1 MLGSQKDWGDGPG
14 NDANFKFN
22 SYDLST
28 LYPYGDP
35 EVLDYDT
42 VSVADALGMGDLG
55 GGRALS
61 GEPLYVL
68 ERQGRTLPD
77 LGPGPSNRLRWTFWE
92 WTGSCT
98 RAE

>member
-1 MLGSQKDWGDGPG
+1 MLGPQKDWGDGPG
-14 NDANFKFN
+14 GAASVKLKT
-22 SYDLST
+22 YDLST

-42 VSVADALGMGDLG
+42 VSAAEALGVGGPG
-55 GGRALS
+55 GGGALS
-61 GEPLYVL
+61 AGPLCVL
-68 ERQGRTLPD
+68 ERRARTLPD
-77 LGPGPSNRLRWTFWE
+77 LGPGPSNRPRWTFWE